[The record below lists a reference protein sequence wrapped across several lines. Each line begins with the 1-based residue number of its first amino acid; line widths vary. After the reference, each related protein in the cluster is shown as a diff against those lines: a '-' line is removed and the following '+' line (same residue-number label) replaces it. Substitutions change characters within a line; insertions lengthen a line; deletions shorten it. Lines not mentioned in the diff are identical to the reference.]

1 MKHLAN
7 LNITMRSIYL
17 FILILFIA
25 ANTSAQNYEPI
36 DAQSKV
42 HFVIKNFGINT
53 GGDFNGMKGDIRFL
67 PNDVSKSSFSVSVST
82 STVDTD
88 NGSRDKSLKSAE
100 YFDAQKFPE
109 ITIVSTKIDK
119 TNKTGTGFYYFTGN
133 LTIHGVTKPIAF
145 PFQATMVKDDYLFT
159 GEFEISRLDF
169 GVGEKSA
176 VLGSKVI
183 VTLSVM
189 AKKN

>member
-1 MKHLAN
+1 MVK
-7 LNITMRSIYL
+7 NIIFAFL
-17 FILILFIA
+17 FLSTA
-25 ANTSAQNYEPI
+25 ASAQDFKPV
-36 DAQSKV
+36 DAGSKI

>member
-1 MKHLAN
+1 MLKNVMFA
-7 LNITMRSIYL
+7 I
-17 FILILFIA
+17 ILLSTA
-25 ANTSAQNYEPI
+25 AFAQNYKAGDPG
-36 DAQSKV
+36 SKV

-53 GGDFNGMKGDIRFL
+53 GGDFTGLKGDIRFF
-67 PNDVSKSSFSVSVST
+67 PDDVSKSSISVSVST

-88 NGSRDKSLKSAE
+88 NGSRDKNLKSNE
-100 YFDAQKFPE
+100 YFDAQKYPE

-119 TNKTGTGFYYFTGN
+119 TNKTASGFYYFTGN
-133 LTIHGVTKPIAF
+133 LTIHGVTKTISF
-145 PFQATMVKDDYLFT
+145 PFQATKVKDDYLFT
-159 GEFEISRLDF
+159 GEFDLSRLDY

-176 VLGSKVI
+176 VLGNKVV